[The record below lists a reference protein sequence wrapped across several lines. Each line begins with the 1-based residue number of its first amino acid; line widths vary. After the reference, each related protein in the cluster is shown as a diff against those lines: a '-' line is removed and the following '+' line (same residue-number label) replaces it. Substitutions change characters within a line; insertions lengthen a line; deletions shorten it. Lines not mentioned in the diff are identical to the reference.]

1 MAVAG
6 HAAAEVPGGVLG
18 EEHARELRVDQ
29 AVVGAGDQP
38 VAHFVAGVPAHDFE
52 QPVFAGHLV
61 DAFQDVAEEV
71 GHAQLDG
78 FDQQLFLGG
87 VIVVKGGG
95 LEAHPAGQGAHVE
108 VFVAAFGEQGDGGHQ
123 DAALHGA
130 AVGPFADFPQI
141 LLDVLAEVAR
151 CRLVGRQARA
161 VAGAPY
167 FRFAHRSCTSRHMIL
182 PLPFLGRASTKST
195 IFGTLY
201 EAMFSRHHSTRV
213 SASRPGWSARRTTT
227 ARTVSPR

>member
-1 MAVAG
+1 VTTLGLTGASSLDGVAVAG

-18 EEHARELRVDQ
+18 QEHARELRIDQ

-38 VAHFVAGVPAHDFE
+38 VAHFVAGVAVDDFE
-52 QPVFAGHLV
+52 QPLFAGHVV
-61 DAFQDVAEEV
+61 DAFEDVAEEI
-71 GHAQLDG
+71 GHAQFDG
-78 FDQQLFLGG
+78 LDQQLLLGG
-87 VIVVKGGG
+87 VVVVEGGG

-108 VFVAAFGEQGDGGHQ
+108 VFVAAFREQGDGGHQ

-130 AVGPFADFPQI
+130 AVGPFADFPQVF
-141 LLDVLAEVAR
+141 LDVLAEVAR
-151 CRLVGRQARA
+151 CRLVGRQTGA

-201 EAMFSRHHSTRV
+201 AAIFSRHHSIRV
-213 SASRPGWSARRTTT
+213 SASRPG
-227 ARTVSPR
+227 